1 MSRIAI
7 GTMRVI
13 SAKDVH
19 ALLDMEHC
27 MERVRH
33 AFTLEAG
40 GKALQPIR
48 TKMDLPD
55 GRGLLGMMPGA
66 IVDPPCFGIKVVSVF
81 PENFAAGMRS
91 HQGLVILFESTQGRP
106 IAALEAGSITAIRT
120 AAASAVATDILA
132 RKDATILAVYGYG
145 EQAHVH
151 IEAICRIRRISR
163 ILVWGRNPDRAE
175 AFVEEHRKST
185 GCDVS
190 VARDPA
196 EAAACA
202 DIICTTTASREAF
215 FCGDWL
221 KPGTHLNVVGASVPT
236 VAEVDTETVLR
247 SRVYADYV
255 DSALALAGELRTAL
269 GSNTIERTHIL
280 GSVGE
285 VILGRVPGRT
295 AASEITLFRS
305 LGMIVEDLV
314 TAEHVLRLAAERNIG
329 SLVSL

>member
-1 MSRIAI
+1 
-7 GTMRVI
+7 MRVI

-19 ALLDMEHC
+19 ELLDMQQC

-33 AFTLEAG
+33 AFALEAS
-40 GKALQPIR
+40 GKAVQPIR

-66 IVDPPCFGIKVVSVF
+66 IADPAGFGIKVVSVF
-81 PENFAAGMRS
+81 PENAAAGVGS

-106 IAALEAGSITAIRT
+106 IAALEAGSITALRT
-120 AAASAVATDILA
+120 AAASAVATDVLA
-132 RKDATILAVYGYG
+132 RKDATTLAVYGYG

-151 IEAICRIRRISR
+151 VEAILNIRPIAR
-163 ILVWGRNPDRAE
+163 ILLWGRNPHRAE
-175 AFVEEHRKST
+175 AFAERHRKSA
-185 GCDVS
+185 GCEVS
-190 VARDPA
+190 VVQDPA

-202 DIICTTTASREAF
+202 DIICTTTASREPF
-215 FCGDWL
+215 FRGEWL

-269 GSNTIERTHIL
+269 SSGAIERKHIL
-280 GSVGE
+280 GSIGE
-285 VILGRVPGRT
+285 VILGRVAGRT
-295 AASEITLFRS
+295 ADSEITLFRS
-305 LGMIVEDLV
+305 LGMVVEDLV